1 MSTTRVEENELPIHE
16 FIRRQRLRSES
27 ISCSR
32 HGISPYPPPKTI
44 HHQST
49 PSSPSLW
56 VQHRTLFITLLISLS
71 AFHLLFGAS
80 LHNLR
85 FRTYARAHTSP
96 PPSRL
101 QFLTS
106 IFPST
111 FHPPPPPLSPPFVST
126 TLTDPTTYTNL
137 ATASLHHLLTLHA
150 PITAHLQTLSSTR
163 HATYPATLALTHLH
177 TALTSP
183 TQPPDITSLRPTHI
197 QALLTATLLLQNA
210 SSHIELHHTLLAP
223 TLAIPPALHTGL
235 RAQAPPKRDQKT
247 NDDARATQLRTARQ
261 AAAFGQTLDAVSA
274 RATGIAALAG
284 RAAAAAAAV
293 ESAMLGACRG
303 AARRTDLACAG
314 ALAEVVGPG
323 AAAELE
329 GLGRAGR
336 EAGVAAAAVMAG
348 LEGMGDEVGRLR
360 GGVDVW
366 VMFLEAVP
374 GGGGEAECKM

>member
-44 HHQST
+44 HRPST
-49 PSSPSLW
+49 SSSPSPW
-56 VQHRTLFITLLISLS
+56 VQHRNLFITLLVFLS

-85 FRTYARAHTSP
+85 FRTYARAYTSP

-101 QFLTS
+101 QFLAS

-111 FHPPPPPLSPPFVST
+111 FHPPPPPPSPPFVST

-137 ATASLHHLLTLHA
+137 ATASLDYLLALHA
-150 PITAHLQTLSSTR
+150 PITAHLDTLSSTR
-163 HATYPATLALTHLH
+163 HATYPATLALTHPH
-177 TALTSP
+177 AALTS
-183 TQPPDITSLRPTHI
+183 PTHI
-197 QALLTATLLLQNA
+197 QALLTATLLLENA

-235 RAQAPPKRDQKT
+235 RAQAPPKRDR
-247 NDDARATQLRTARQ
+247 NSNHDARAQQLRTACQ
-261 AAAFGQTLDAVSA
+261 AAAFGQTLDAVAA
-274 RATGIAALAG
+274 RTMGMAALAG
-284 RAAAAAAAV
+284 GAAAAAAAV

-303 AARRTDLACAG
+303 AARRVSVCVVVAG
-314 ALAEVVGPG
+314 A
-323 AAAELE
+323 
-329 GLGRAGR
+329 RR
-336 EAGVAAAAVMAG
+336 
-348 LEGMGDEVGRLR
+348 
-360 GGVDVW
+360 
-366 VMFLEAVP
+366 
-374 GGGGEAECKM
+374 